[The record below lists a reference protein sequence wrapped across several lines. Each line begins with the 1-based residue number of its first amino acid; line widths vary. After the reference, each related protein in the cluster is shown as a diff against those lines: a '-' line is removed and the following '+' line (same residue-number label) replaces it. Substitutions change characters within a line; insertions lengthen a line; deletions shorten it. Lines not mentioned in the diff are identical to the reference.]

1 MNKKIKK
8 IKGWAVIRRKD
19 GKLQHAERK
28 RDFCLICAAMTNG
41 DIVPCEIIIKS
52 KVVKYMKKT
61 TKKDKIKKLEE
72 RMDELYSI
80 ICDAECAEFEI
91 IELQKKYKRLTGKE
105 YY

>member
-8 IKGWAVIRRKD
+8 IKGWAVIRKKD

-52 KVVKYMKKT
+52 KVVK
-61 TKKDKIKKLEE
+61 
-72 RMDELYSI
+72 
-80 ICDAECAEFEI
+80 
-91 IELQKKYKRLTGKE
+91 
-105 YY
+105 